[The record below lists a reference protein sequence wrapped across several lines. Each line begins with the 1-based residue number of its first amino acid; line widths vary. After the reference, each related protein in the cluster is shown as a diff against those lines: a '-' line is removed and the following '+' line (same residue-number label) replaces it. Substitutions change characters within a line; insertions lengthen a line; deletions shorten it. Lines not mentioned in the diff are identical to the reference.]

1 MKGTDM
7 HRDEF
12 TSMSI
17 GDLVGSKRVY
27 EERINTINK
36 ENEALKA
43 QIENEKQKR
52 LKADS
57 LKEEQIKE
65 NHILKQI
72 IQEKEVAI
80 SSMEGSIKVATG
92 EKNALKKQLDV
103 KNGMLKEKLDEA
115 SQLKLRMIKLEKKN
129 DKIIQMLDQ
138 KMDSILNKT
147 DESLKTIEIIQ
158 RKDISKEVLDCF
170 EESKEE
176 MVNSFE
182 KNSGEIE
189 EMKERINEMKEEQS
203 QERQQQKALLEI
215 HKVIIEQMK
224 EERLSLINGIKGALG
239 IEKECNMNDIIE
251 EVMKL
256 KQKKIITDLENRE
269 LKRDI
274 ERMGKEIETL
284 NEKQKDYA
292 EVICL
297 AEGILKRELKK

>member
-1 MKGTDM
+1 
-7 HRDEF
+7 
-12 TSMSI
+12 MSI

-189 EMKERINEMKEEQS
+189 EMKKRINEMKEEQS
-203 QERQQQKALLEI
+203 QERQQQKSLLEI

-224 EERLSLINGIKGALG
+224 EERISLINGIKGALG
-239 IEKECNMNDIIE
+239 IDKECNMNDIIE

-274 ERMGKEIETL
+274 ERMEKEIETL

>member
-1 MKGTDM
+1 M

>member
-1 MKGTDM
+1 
-7 HRDEF
+7 
-12 TSMSI
+12 MSI

>member
-1 MKGTDM
+1 M

-189 EMKERINEMKEEQS
+189 EMKERINEMKEEQA

-224 EERLSLINGIKGALG
+224 EERISLINGIKGALG
-239 IEKECNMNDIIE
+239 IKKECNMNDIIE

-256 KQKKIITDLENRE
+256 KQKKTIIDLENRE
-269 LKRDI
+269 LKRDM
-274 ERMGKEIETL
+274 ERMEKEMEIL
-284 NEKQKDYA
+284 KEKQKDYA